1 MKRLTYRLKSNA
13 ANLYDVDKAHGD
25 KTKESVAR
33 QNAFDLL
40 AAYED
45 TGLTP
50 EEISELAQAKR
61 EGRIIPELPQDM
73 ENLLEPLKLQSALS
87 SEMRKLEFRKANR
100 PKDISILDYTIIAAL
115 SSVLKQAAEAEKER
129 KDDEH

>member
-1 MKRLTYRLKSNA
+1 MKRLTYRLESNA

-25 KTKESVAR
+25 KTKKSVAR

-50 EEISELAQAKR
+50 EDVDRMRWIPVGEKLPKPGERVLMLMDGKSAYEGFICQSGKWDRYGNPVGTIEELF
-61 EGRIIPELPQDM
+61 GCSVTHWMPLPTGPK
-73 ENLLEPLKLQSALS
+73 ENG
-87 SEMRKLEFRKANR
+87 
-100 PKDISILDYTIIAAL
+100 I
-115 SSVLKQAAEAEKER
+115 
-129 KDDEH
+129 